1 MWFVYERMAVCLLV
15 YDHRN
20 RKYLAMFYLE
30 HIMKDSGGPS
40 RTFGLEF
47 QTCSRSP
54 QKDQVAF
61 ERFNRRALYN
71 KQSLADR
78 QDAMFVEV
86 TQLGLVQNK

>member
-1 MWFVYERMAVCLLV
+1 MAVCLLV

-20 RKYLAMFYLE
+20 REYLAMFDFYLE

-40 RTFGLEF
+40 RTFRLEF
-47 QTCSRSP
+47 RRRSRSP

-61 ERFNRRALYN
+61 ECFNRRVLYN
-71 KQSLADR
+71 KQSFADR

-86 TQLGLVQNK
+86 TRLGLVQNK

>member
-1 MWFVYERMAVCLLV
+1 MAVCLLV

-20 RKYLAMFYLE
+20 REYLAMFDFYLE
-30 HIMKDSGGPS
+30 HIMKDFGGPS
-40 RTFGLEF
+40 RTFCLEF
-47 QTCSRSP
+47 RRSSRSP

-61 ERFNRRALYN
+61 ERFNQRTLYN
-71 KQSLADR
+71 KQSFADR